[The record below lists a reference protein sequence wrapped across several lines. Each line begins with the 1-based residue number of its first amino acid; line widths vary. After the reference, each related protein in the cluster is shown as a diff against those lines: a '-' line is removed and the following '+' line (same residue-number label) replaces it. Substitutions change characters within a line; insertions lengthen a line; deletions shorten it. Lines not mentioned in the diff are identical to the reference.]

1 MVGIPKE
8 EALNARV
15 IHPKH
20 SLGKFVTESLTV
32 QMDSEK

>member
-1 MVGIPKE
+1 
-8 EALNARV
+8 V

-32 QMDSEK
+32 QMDSEKWDILPRNVDKWE